1 MNLNSL
7 ILTTLA
13 LAIQANAYSKR
24 VDVYGSCEGDKYS
37 IKMHYHR
44 PPTMTSQDQEVL
56 NKCNNDSS
64 GLHGWECELSCGKGP
79 ELCEEIYEMVEKKG
93 PAINHCKKAGEAGSA
108 KTKEE
113 SGTKTKT
120 VVSTQSGSTA
130 GSDDRDEMN
139 TKEDGD
145 SAASVKAGVM
155 TALFG
160 TAAVFGLLII

>member
-1 MNLNSL
+1 M
-7 ILTTLA
+7 
-13 LAIQANAYSKR
+13 YKR
-24 VDVYGSCEGDKYS
+24 
-37 IKMHYHR
+37 
-44 PPTMTSQDQEVL
+44 Q
-56 NKCNNDSS
+56 
-64 GLHGWECELSCGKGP
+64 ECELSCGKGP

-120 VVSTQSGSTA
+120 VVSTPSGSTA

-160 TAAVFGLLII
+160 TVAMFGLLII

>member
-1 MNLNSL
+1 MICRKDEKFLRRFDSCDLGLKGRKKYSWVNPYYKSETYVAKRDVAKNTGMNLNSL

-56 NKCNNDSS
+56 NKCNNDSP

-79 ELCEEIYEMVEKKG
+79 ELCEEIYEMVEKKV
-93 PAINHCKKAGEAGSA
+93 I
-108 KTKEE
+108 
-113 SGTKTKT
+113 
-120 VVSTQSGSTA
+120 VRQSHQ
-130 GSDDRDEMN
+130 
-139 TKEDGD
+139 K
-145 SAASVKAGVM
+145 
-155 TALFG
+155 
-160 TAAVFGLLII
+160 GLPCT